1 VEEWIVNAHITV
13 NCNAEQGK
21 RKYGL
26 SLDRSTLKIILMNQD
41 LQNRLRRLGV
51 TRGARDLKT
60 ERRFT
65 RTDAPLSKLDPGH
78 GDDDR
83 VKSLELLFPSGRLED
98 TAAGAC
104 FVLDHVYPITFQHG
118 NESLA
123 ALLQYSPAEA
133 ALFCGNDRLAQLAFR
148 DFLFL
153 DTETTGLG
161 GAGTLA
167 FMVGVGFVEQSSMT
181 DVLVVRQYF
190 LRDHGD
196 ETAMLLLLDDLLSQ
210 KVGLVTFNGRSFDLP
225 LLDNRYLMN
234 RLPVQLLDMPH
245 IDLLPPSRRLWRN
258 RFGSVALGNL
268 EQKLLGVQRTGE
280 DVPGWLIPGLYNDY
294 LRSGD
299 ARELRRV
306 FYHNELDML
315 SMVTLT
321 AKILRQFTAAQGD
334 DHPLD
339 LFSLGK
345 WQLTLGLEEEAE
357 LNYRRAAAADLPLD
371 YYHRS
376 LQQLGLLLKRDGR
389 RQEAVPIW
397 QQWAATS
404 MKDVD
409 AHVELAKHY
418 EWHERDLQTA
428 VLWTERALTLLGSWT
443 PQQTTLIRPQ
453 LEHRL
458 TRLRRKLGRSE

>member
-1 VEEWIVNAHITV
+1 
-13 NCNAEQGK
+13 
-21 RKYGL
+21 
-26 SLDRSTLKIILMNQD
+26 
-41 LQNRLRRLGV
+41 
-51 TRGARDLKT
+51 
-60 ERRFT
+60 
-65 RTDAPLSKLDPGH
+65 
-78 GDDDR
+78 
-83 VKSLELLFPSGRLED
+83 
-98 TAAGAC
+98 
-104 FVLDHVYPITFQHG
+104 
-118 NESLA
+118 
-123 ALLQYSPAEA
+123 
-133 ALFCGNDRLAQLAFR
+133 
-148 DFLFL
+148 
-153 DTETTGLG
+153 
-161 GAGTLA
+161 
-167 FMVGVGFVEQSSMT
+167 
-181 DVLVVRQYF
+181 
-190 LRDHGD
+190 
-196 ETAMLLLLDDLLSQ
+196 
-210 KVGLVTFNGRSFDLP
+210 
-225 LLDNRYLMN
+225 
-234 RLPVQLLDMPH
+234 
-245 IDLLPPSRRLWRN
+245 
-258 RFGSVALGNL
+258 
-268 EQKLLGVQRTGE
+268 
-280 DVPGWLIPGLYNDY
+280 
-294 LRSGD
+294 
-299 ARELRRV
+299 
-306 FYHNELDML
+306 
-315 SMVTLT
+315 MVTLT